1 MVPAMLSAL
10 ACVWQGNN
18 QGSILDGCPLQM
30 PSSLLSSYNAH
41 CSGHRSPIPPEEAGR
56 SGSSRQ
62 GGRQR
67 QGAGEL
73 QVEGVGTARGRA
85 AARRGPASGR
95 LAGEGRTG
103 SGPCGAGGGP
113 CPATLGQPR
122 RAGLVPARPRKREAR
137 VCSRLPRK
145 AHPSSGPSFSG
156 LLGHRLSPNAAAAA
170 AAAEPGR
177 QGMGL

>member
-113 CPATLGQPR
+113 CPATLSDWANPAGQDSFRP
-122 RAGLVPARPRKREAR
+122 GPESARPESAR
-137 VCSRLPRK
+137 ACRVRPTP
-145 AHPSSGPSFSG
+145 AAGPAS
-156 LLGHRLSPNAAAAA
+156 LDYLVTV
-170 AAAEPGR
+170 
-177 QGMGL
+177 